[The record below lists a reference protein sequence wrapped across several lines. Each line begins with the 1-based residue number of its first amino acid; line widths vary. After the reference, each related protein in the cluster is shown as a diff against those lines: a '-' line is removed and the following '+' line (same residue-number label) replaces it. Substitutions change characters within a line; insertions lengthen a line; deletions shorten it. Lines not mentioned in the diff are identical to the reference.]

1 MITTPLTFCAT
12 ATVILHV
19 GATPVLADVG
29 DDGNIDPASIEA
41 RITPANPPR
50 SSPCILPASLATWKR
65 SGKSRGRHNLRVIE
79 DAAHA
84 VEARYRGLSMGSALG
99 QSDAVAFSFYA
110 TKNMTTGE
118 GGMVVTN
125 DELLDQKMRSLCLHG
140 ISRDAWSPLHSER
153 QMVLSGAVAAG
164 SSTT

>member
-1 MITTPLTFCAT
+1 TFCAT

-19 GATPVLADVG
+19 GATPILADVG
-29 DDGNIDPASIEA
+29 PDGNIDPLSIAE
-41 RITPANPPR
+41 RITPRTRAIIPVHLAGK
-50 SSPCILPASLATWKR
+50 PCDMNAIWDLAR
-65 SGKSRGRHNLRVIE
+65 RHGLKVIE

-84 VEARYRGLSMGSALG
+84 VEAQYRGLPLGSDASPM

-125 DELLDQKMRSLCLHG
+125 QELLGEQMRSLC
-140 ISRDAWSPLHSER
+140 
-153 QMVLSGAVAAG
+153 
-164 SSTT
+164 